1 MESEHGVETLA
12 RCVEDSRHELGYGVE
27 TRARSVE
34 DSRHE
39 LGGFE
44 IRGMSSE
51 CGIEARARRV

>member
-39 LGGFE
+39 LAVVWR
-44 IRGMSSE
+44 RGTSSE
-51 CGIEARARRV
+51 GLKFEA